1 MGIDNVAIGEMLGL
15 YGFDTPLLCNT
26 LKPGRRS
33 AAKLLTKDEASRIA
47 VNIACIPVGARK
59 QRSCRISNATMCMN
73 KGCLG
78 VALGSDGG
86 PTMHD
91 IDRLRKEANRLRA
104 AAQEAKAH
112 GKSQHANRLQVRAQ
126 YCLNDATVLDM
137 VEMRLR
143 AEQAKP
149 RH

>member
-1 MGIDNVAIGEMLGL
+1 
-15 YGFDTPLLCNT
+15 
-26 LKPGRRS
+26 
-33 AAKLLTKDEASRIA
+33 
-47 VNIACIPVGARK
+47 
-59 QRSCRISNATMCMN
+59 MCMN

-86 PTMHD
+86 STMHD

-104 AAQEAKAH
+104 LAKQAKEH
-112 GKSQHANRLQVRAQ
+112 GKSEHADRLQVRAQ

-149 RH
+149 RRAG

>member
-1 MGIDNVAIGEMLGL
+1 
-15 YGFDTPLLCNT
+15 
-26 LKPGRRS
+26 
-33 AAKLLTKDEASRIA
+33 
-47 VNIACIPVGARK
+47 
-59 QRSCRISNATMCMN
+59 MCMN

-86 PTMHD
+86 STMHD

-104 AAQEAKAH
+104 LAKQAKEH
-112 GKSQHANRLQVRAQ
+112 GKSEHADRLQVRAQ
-126 YCLNDATVLDM
+126 HCLDDAAVLDM

-149 RH
+149 RRVG

>member
-1 MGIDNVAIGEMLGL
+1 
-15 YGFDTPLLCNT
+15 
-26 LKPGRRS
+26 
-33 AAKLLTKDEASRIA
+33 
-47 VNIACIPVGARK
+47 
-59 QRSCRISNATMCMN
+59 MN

-86 PTMHD
+86 STMHD
-91 IDRLRKEANRLRA
+91 IDRLRKAANRLRA

-112 GKSQHANRLQVRAQ
+112 GKSEHANRLQVRAQ

-149 RH
+149 LRVG